1 MEWFNTLWY
10 NVDSMFRCFY
20 FFNKNES
27 NRLRSELQTSDWP
40 VRDGSSTVYLKDV
53 CCFNTNLTSD
63 HILGETSPVSVSN
76 VGSVAKFEFKSKDI
90 SRVFVA
96 EPLHKPLQ
104 GGWLS
109 SWRLLVGLQTSLTP
123 QAPVLDNFS
132 SISVVLI
139 LLLFQYK
146 WTYTQTK
153 SQRP

>member
-1 MEWFNTLWY
+1 
-10 NVDSMFRCFY
+10 MFRCFY

-40 VRDGSSTVYLKDV
+40 VRDGSSTVYLKYV

-104 GGWLS
+104 GGVAIQLEAAGWLTDVSHPTGS
-109 SWRLLVGLQTSLTP
+109 STRQLQ
-123 QAPVLDNFS
+123 QHFCGID
-132 SISVVLI
+132 SVVI
-139 LLLFQYK
+139 
-146 WTYTQTK
+146 
-153 SQRP
+153 PV